1 MTLVDDCRSRLVH
14 TVGAARLLRG
24 LVVALAVVTGGIVE
38 AQDKK
43 IPEPTTEVLNTTD
56 GVGIVCTYFPGTA
69 GKESVPVVLLH
80 EHKKTRRDL
89 ESLGKRLQEV
99 IGAAVIIPDL
109 RGHGDSTVQTGV
121 AKKLDGSLFSKP
133 TDFQPMVE
141 KDLAAV
147 KLFLLKKNNANELN
161 IDKLAVVGV
170 QMGATIGTSWGQLDW
185 LAPVFL
191 QGKTGQFVKSVVLI
205 SPQPKFQGIFLNSVI
220 SVPSP
225 DPIKMGVFRQQVS
238 VMVICG
244 ENDPKAKSDANSIL
258 NNFEKGRTK
267 LELESQDPA
276 EKTVFKEFAE
286 TKLQGTS
293 LLGEASLNLELKIA
307 AFIKFRNVDRPY
319 VWEVRKDT
327 QGQPYK

>member
-1 MTLVDDCRSRLVH
+1 MTLVAACRSRLIQLA
-14 TVGAARLLRG
+14 GSARRFGGCL
-24 LVVALAVVTGGIVE
+24 VALAIVTGGVAD
-38 AQDKK
+38 AQEKK
-43 IPEPTTEVLNTTD
+43 IPQPTTEVLSTTD
-56 GVGIVCTYFPGTA
+56 GVGIVCTYFPGTQ

-89 ESLGKRLQEV
+89 ESLGKKLQEV

-121 AKKLDGSLFSKP
+121 AKKLDATLFRKP

-147 KLFLLKKNNANELN
+147 KLFLLRKNNANELN

-170 QMGATIGTSWGQLDW
+170 QMGATIGTSWGQVDW
-185 LAPVFL
+185 LAPVYL
-191 QGKTGQFVKSVVLI
+191 QGKTGQFVKSLVLI
-205 SPQPKFQGIFLNSVI
+205 SPQPTYQGINLNTVI

-244 ENDPKAKSDANSIL
+244 ENDIKAKNDATSIL
-258 NNFEKGRTK
+258 NTFEKGRSK
-267 LELESQDPA
+267 LELESADPA
-276 EKTVFKEFAE
+276 EKTVFKEFAD

-293 LLGEASLNLELKIA
+293 LLGEASLNFELKIV
-307 AFIKFRNVDRPY
+307 AFIKFRNADRPY
-319 VWEVRKDT
+319 VWEIRKDT